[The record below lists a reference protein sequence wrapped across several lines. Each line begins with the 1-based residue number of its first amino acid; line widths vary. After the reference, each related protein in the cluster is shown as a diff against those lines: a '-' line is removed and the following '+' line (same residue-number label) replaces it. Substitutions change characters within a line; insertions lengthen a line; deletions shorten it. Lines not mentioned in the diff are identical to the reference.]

1 MTWFQSGGQWCL
13 YSKITREEKNAGD
26 NCPNVQNLEN
36 KAILIASGLLCL
48 AYCHSIGCY
57 SLNDVMSAS
66 WNRLLFQTL
75 GICLRLSLCD
85 KQTVLCFKWFCWTQ
99 HVAGAVLF
107 TVWPLLGKLEECLL
121 FPHHLL
127 CLVNSMPALCCMW
140 VLPFYTISPTIFFSL
155 LDYSASLSF
164 YWSSPKRLLNWKT

>member
-1 MTWFQSGGQWCL
+1 MRE
-13 YSKITREEKNAGD
+13 ITAENEKDASD
-26 NCPNVQNLEN
+26 NCPYVKTLEN
-36 KAILIASGLLCL
+36 NPIRIDLSLLCL
-48 AYCHSIGCY
+48 AYCHSVGYY
-57 SLNDVMSAS
+57 SLGDVMSTS
-66 WNRLLFQTL
+66 WNRLLFQML

-127 CLVNSMPALCCMW
+127 CLVNSMLALCCR
-140 VLPFYTISPTIFFSL
+140 VLPFYTMSPTFFPL
-155 LDYSASLSF
+155 LDYSTSLSS